1 LIAGRCPNFIQKA
14 ALVSHGR
21 TDHDVLNGGP
31 AHDRLMFAVAGRD
44 ARFVSR

>member
-1 LIAGRCPNFIQKA
+1 LLEGVQTSFKKPRWDRI
-14 ALVSHGR
+14 GR

>member
-1 LIAGRCPNFIQKA
+1 L
-14 ALVSHGR
+14 LEVSKLHFKKPRWDRIGR